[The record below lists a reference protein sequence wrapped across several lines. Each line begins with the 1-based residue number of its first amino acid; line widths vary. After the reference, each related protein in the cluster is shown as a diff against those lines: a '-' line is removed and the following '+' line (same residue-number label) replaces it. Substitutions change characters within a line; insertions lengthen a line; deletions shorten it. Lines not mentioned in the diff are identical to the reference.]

1 LPNCR
6 LTIPVTVL
14 AALFLVLA
22 TGQARAETSLSS
34 VTSYS
39 SWEEEDG
46 TANSATSEYVRLSNR
61 GTFGGYRLDLEGYGR
76 VTVLEE
82 EIEPGDDHANRLY
95 TLAATLSDS
104 EGHGSMTLGRQYIPA
119 LAGPQFLDGLYIS
132 TERDNWSAN
141 ARWGYTA
148 DVTGETALSES
159 DELLGL
165 GLAYRLKTGMYL
177 SLDYGRT
184 MDDDSLLTELLAT
197 EWTYSW
203 HRFTRAYASFN
214 WDMMSKTLHESLVGS
229 RFHFSDRF
237 SAGFELAHNVQNFD
251 SDSIYSVF
259 AIGAAYSRTFSFLF
273 TPSMRTRYLWD
284 YTVENYQEGGGARR
298 YKLSGRWTPG
308 RSKITAS
315 LLQHQGYGGD
325 LTEVSAG
332 LSTHIGDQWTVGLGG
347 DVSQTENEGEDSIGS
362 SLAWLGGTVQ
372 ISNSSSLNMR
382 LERTDDELYP
392 ETVSGKIAF
401 ELEL

>member
-6 LTIPVTVL
+6 LIIPATII
-14 AALFLVLA
+14 AALFLVLS
-22 TGQARAETSLSS
+22 TGQVMAETSLSS

-46 TANSATSEYVRLSNR
+46 TANSAASEYVRLSNR

-76 VTVLEE
+76 VTVIEE
-82 EIEPGDDHANRLY
+82 EIEPGDNNANRLY
-95 TLAATLSDS
+95 TLAATLTGN
-104 EGHGSMTLGRQYIPA
+104 EGGGSFTLGRQYIPA
-119 LAGPQFLDGLYIS
+119 LAGPQFLDGLYLS
-132 TERDNWSAN
+132 TDLGNWSAN

-148 DVTGETALSES
+148 DVTGETAPSDS
-159 DELLGL
+159 DEVLGA
-165 GLAYRLKTGMYL
+165 GLAYRIKTGMYL

-184 MDDDSLLTELLAT
+184 MDDDSLLSEFMAT

-214 WDMMSKTLHESLVGS
+214 WDMMSKTLHESLIGT
-229 RFHFSDRF
+229 RLHFSDRF
-237 SAGFELAHNVQNFD
+237 SAGLEFSHNVQSFD

-259 AIGAAYSRTFSFLF
+259 ALSAAFSRTFSLLF
-273 TPSMRTRYLWD
+273 TPSMNTRYLWD
-284 YTVENYQEGGGARR
+284 YTVENYQDGGGARR
-298 YKLSGRWTPG
+298 YELSGKWTPG
-308 RSKITAS
+308 ESKITAS
-315 LLQHQGYGGD
+315 LLQHLGYGGD

-332 LSTHIGDQWTVGLGG
+332 LSTHIGDRWTVGLGG
-347 DVSQTENEGEDSIGS
+347 DVSRTENEGEDTVGS
-362 SLAWLGGTVQ
+362 NMAWLGGTVQ
-372 ISNSSSLNMR
+372 VSDSSSLNMR

-392 ETVSGKIAF
+392 ETVSGRIAF